1 MFDVTFLGHQGWLIE
16 TPSTRLLVDPLLG
29 PGLGNMP
36 EDGFDVFP
44 PRRIDLEAFPPI
56 DAVIATHEHSDHL
69 SLPSLMR
76 LDPGI
81 PVFLPARTST
91 AARGIVRELGFRLEL
106 LRTDEAVRVGDLEV
120 FPFPTGE
127 ATRDEWDVTPLVI
140 RDRAGDGSLATS
152 IDAVESPAFARF
164 ATERA
169 GKIGVWASTHN
180 HMDLFP
186 VREGGAQEQD
196 VEVTDRLTKSL
207 TGQFERHFAR
217 GPRPEVLA
225 ILASGFSY
233 RGDLAWMN
241 RHVFPGQPANIVKA
255 IGTRLGVMVRAPLPG
270 QCLSFSRGALS
281 GESPSQPFLAT
292 LDEAEWPAHAAEPFA
307 GAVPDYAPACGTRD
321 FSTEDLASLL
331 DALRGFAGYLYGGE
345 LFRALYAAGDD
356 KFAGRRLAVGFSLRT
371 PSETMTLVYR
381 PEACAFERMARGGD
395 PRGELV
401 AGLTCWASDLWAV
414 LRFELF
420 SGYVLIGRYRKW
432 NLAEDRLRC
441 DLDGDL
447 ALYTHPLR
455 QPERALEL
463 YRRTPKA
470 LGEGARHTRI
480 AAARA
485 AGGAQ

>member
-16 TPSTRLLVDPLLG
+16 TAGTRLLVDPLLG

-44 PRRIDLEAFPPI
+44 PRRIDVEAFPPI
-56 DAVIATHEHSDHL
+56 DAVVATHEHSDHL

-76 LDPGI
+76 LDPRI
-81 PVFLPARTST
+81 PVFLPARTS
-91 AARGIVRELGFRLEL
+91 AAAGGIVRELGFRVEL
-106 LRTDEAVRVGDLEV
+106 LRTDEVVRVGDLEV
-120 FPFPTGE
+120 HPFPAGE
-127 ATRDEWDVTPLVI
+127 ATRDEWDVTPLLI

-169 GKIGVWASTHN
+169 GTIGLWASTHN

-186 VREGGAQEQD
+186 VRDGGAQERD
-196 VEVTDRLTKSL
+196 GEVTERLTKSL
-207 TGQFERHFAR
+207 VGQFERHFGR
-217 GPRPEVLA
+217 ERRPLVLA

-241 RHVFPGQPANIVKA
+241 RHVFPGQPANIVGA
-255 IGTRLGVMVRAPLPG
+255 IGTRLGVPVRAPLPG
-270 QCLSFSRGALS
+270 QCLSFSRGALA
-281 GESPSQPFLAT
+281 GESPSRPFLAT
-292 LDEAEWPAHAAEPFA
+292 LEGAAWPPHAAEPFE
-307 GAVPDYAPACGTRD
+307 GAVPDYAPACAKRD

-331 DALRGFAGYLYGGE
+331 DALRRFAGYLYGGE
-345 LFRALYAAGDD
+345 LFRALYAAGDEAI
-356 KFAGRRLAVGFSLRT
+356 AGRRAAVGFALRT
-371 PSETMTLVYR
+371 TSETLTLTYR
-381 PEACAFERMARGGD
+381 PEACAFEPVAGSRD
-395 PRGELV
+395 PHGELV
-401 AGLTCWASDLWAV
+401 AGLSCWASDLLAV

-432 NLAEDRLRC
+432 NLAEERLRC

-455 QPERALEL
+455 HPERTLEL
-463 YRRTPKA
+463 YRRTMKA
-470 LGEGARHTRI
+470 FGEGARHTRI

-485 AGGAQ
+485 VGEL